1 MAATLLRRDG
11 HGVPARSAARVA
23 RGALPRPRAPSV
35 ARRVPLGARGRSA
48 RRWCRA
54 RPRSRGS
61 LDRSDSTER
70 CDARLHG
77 ARADALPRGEGSDV
91 RRVFT
96 VAHGRRPLFERGP
109 HPGSPVNDRALQ
121 DEVIRAL
128 ADAPYRASAEWRGR
142 RLADAGQVARFS
154 RFLARHF
161 YHERIVHFFK
171 YSRALARVTARWPEA
186 VLRQPGFD
194 ALLATAVLG
203 ERATAHAVARLVTA
217 YVAGEEVPYHE
228 DLLRYQEAMM
238 VVEAGPRVWRDT
250 GGGNHQ
256 PAVAPLPPELVE
268 GTELLELEY
277 DLPAVLPQLLQPWT
291 TPPEAPRRATRL
303 IVARSRHGRVAVAR
317 ASDAIASVV
326 RFADGART
334 VDDLAR
340 AAGLRPGEIAATLRD
355 LTEIGGVRF
364 STGR

>member
-77 ARADALPRGEGSDV
+77 ARADALPWGEGSDV

-96 VAHGRRPLFERGP
+96 VAHGRRPLRERGP

-128 ADAPYRASAEWRGR
+128 ADAPYRASAEWRSR
-142 RLADAGQVARFS
+142 RLADAGQVERFA

-194 ALLATAVLG
+194 ALLSAAVLG
-203 ERATAHAVARLVTA
+203 DRATARAVARLVIA
-217 YVAGEEVPYHE
+217 YVAGEEVPYHG

-238 VVEAGPRVWRDT
+238 VVEAGPRVWHETSRGDDRA
-250 GGGNHQ
+250 
-256 PAVAPLPPELVE
+256 AVAPPELVE

-277 DLPAVLPQLLQPWT
+277 DLPIVLPQLLQPWT
-291 TPPEAPRRATRL
+291 TPPDAPPRKTSL

-355 LTEIGGVRF
+355 LTEIGAVRF
-364 STGR
+364 STGS

>member
-1 MAATLLRRDG
+1 MAAALFRRDR
-11 HGVPARSAARVA
+11 HRVPARPAARVA
-23 RGALPRPRAPSV
+23 RGALPRRHAPGL
-35 ARRVPLGARGRSA
+35 AGRVSPGACGRSA
-48 RRWCRA
+48 RRGCRA
-54 RPRSRGS
+54 RPRSRGPV
-61 LDRSDSTER
+61 DRSDSTER
-70 CDARLHG
+70 CHARLHDS
-77 ARADALPRGEGSDV
+77 RAGALPRGEGSDV

-96 VAHGRRPLFERGP
+96 VAHGRRRLLERRP
-109 HPGSPVNDRALQ
+109 HPGSAVNDRALQ
-121 DEVIRAL
+121 DDVIRAL
-128 ADAPYRASAEWRGR
+128 AVALYRASAEWRGR
-142 RLADAGQVARFS
+142 GLADAGRVERFA

-194 ALLATAVLG
+194 ALLSNAVLG
-203 ERATAHAVARLVTA
+203 ERATARAVARLVIA
-217 YVAGEEVPYHE
+217 YVAGEEVPYHG

-250 GGGNHQ
+250 SRGDDR
-256 PAVAPLPPELVE
+256 ATVAPPPPELVE

-277 DLPAVLPQLLQPWT
+277 DLPSVLPQLLQPWT
-291 TPPEAPRRATRL
+291 TPPDAPRRKTSL

-340 AAGLRPGEIAATLRD
+340 AAGLRPGEISATLRD
-355 LTEIGGVRF
+355 STEIGAVRF
-364 STGR
+364 ST

>member
-1 MAATLLRRDG
+1 
-11 HGVPARSAARVA
+11 
-23 RGALPRPRAPSV
+23 
-35 ARRVPLGARGRSA
+35 
-48 RRWCRA
+48 
-54 RPRSRGS
+54 
-61 LDRSDSTER
+61 
-70 CDARLHG
+70 
-77 ARADALPRGEGSDV
+77 
-91 RRVFT
+91 
-96 VAHGRRPLFERGP
+96 
-109 HPGSPVNDRALQ
+109 VNDRALQ
-121 DEVIRAL
+121 DDVIRAL

-142 RLADAGQVARFS
+142 ELADAGRVERFA

-194 ALLATAVLG
+194 ALLSNAVLG
-203 ERATAHAVARLVTA
+203 ERATARAVARLVIA
-217 YVAGEEVPYHE
+217 YVAGEEVPYHG

-250 GGGNHQ
+250 SRGDDR
-256 PAVAPLPPELVE
+256 ATVAPPPPELVE

-277 DLPAVLPQLLQPWT
+277 DLPSVLPQLLQPWT
-291 TPPEAPRRATRL
+291 TPPDAPRRKTSL

-355 LTEIGGVRF
+355 LTEIGAVRF
-364 STGR
+364 STGS